1 MTGGRDSGKP
11 AVAGG
16 PTPHIPVLAGQMLA
30 LLSPRD
36 GGVYIDATFGAGGHT
51 RAILDTAATRVIG
64 LDRDQRAVALGPEPP
79 MRMSSGPSRRNENP
93 RSA

>member
-30 LLSPRD
+30 LLSPKD
-36 GGVYIDATFGAGGHT
+36 GGVYIDATFGAGGHA
-51 RAILDTAATRVIG
+51 RAILG
-64 LDRDQRAVALGPEPP
+64 
-79 MRMSSGPSRRNENP
+79 SRCGRP
-93 RSA
+93 RPRL